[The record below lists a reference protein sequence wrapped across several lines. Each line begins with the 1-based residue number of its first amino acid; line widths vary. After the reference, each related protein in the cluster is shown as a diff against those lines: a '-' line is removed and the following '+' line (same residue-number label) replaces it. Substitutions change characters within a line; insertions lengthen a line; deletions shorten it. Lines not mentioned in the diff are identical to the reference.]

1 MTMTYLQKNEK
12 LIKELFAPSNYHIF
26 SIGED
31 CFYRKDRFTGHIVTV
46 SLKQMQL
53 LVFFKKF
60 GMYDIITSNDDHL
73 TDINHTLINYLIN
86 EDLFLIVYP
95 CGNILIQ
102 ELDQPTRM
110 TYSYKLL
117 GKDEEALR
125 RFNLCVNAFG
135 LGPVLGLFLNAF
147 RQEIDDIL
155 DVKTQL
161 QPQQDVRTECHDS
174 ELEKKILASLDI
186 SEVSN
191 VQYHYENGD
200 LFQVTGEFENIYS
213 FTIPI
218 VNERIH
224 GEHLTKYLS
233 GREMQRT
240 PYNQGLKHGNSTAKS
255 ESGVLISDISYDQG
269 VIKEQT
275 VYNHEGYQTN
285 YYYYQDGNIR
295 CSYKY
300 CGTKEHEL
308 LSKVEFLK
316 DKKIL
321 KEFYPNR
328 THKFIQVVSKNNE
341 NNEKNR
347 TIEKFSEK
355 EILLSSETFVDDKL
369 HGEQTY
375 HCEDHILVVTYIQ
388 GEKQKEEKWDLL
400 KENLI
405 ESQIVIDGKR
415 YIAVD

>member
-1 MTMTYLQKNEK
+1 MTYLQKTEK

-31 CFYRKDRFTGHIVTV
+31 CFYRKDTLTGHIVNI

-73 TDINHTLINYLIN
+73 IDISNTLIKYLIN

-95 CGNILIQ
+95 CGNILVQ

-135 LGPVLGLFLNAF
+135 LVPVLGLFLNPF
-147 RQEIDDIL
+147 RQEIGDIL

-186 SEVSN
+186 SKVSN

-200 LFQVTGEFENIYS
+200 LFQFTGEFENICS
-213 FTIPI
+213 FSIPI

-224 GEHLTKYLS
+224 GEHLTKYIS
-233 GREMQRT
+233 GREMLRT
-240 PYNQGLKHGNSTAKS
+240 SYNQGLKHGNSIAKS
-255 ESGVLISDISYDQG
+255 ESGVGMSDISYDQG
-269 VIKEQT
+269 VITEQT

-285 YYYYQDGNIR
+285 HYYYQDGNI
-295 CSYKY
+295 SYSSKY
-300 CGTKEHEL
+300 CGTKEQEI
-308 LSKVEFLK
+308 LSEVCFLK

-328 THKFIQVVSKNNE
+328 ILKSIQVVSK

-355 EILLSSETFVDDKL
+355 VILLSSETFVDDKL